1 MTKLFA
7 LLLLVSGFASQSFSA
22 ETQSGTST
30 NIAREE
36 NRFLFVVET
45 SLPMNRMSKAAVE
58 TVRELIGSGVQ
69 GQMQPGDSFGIWTF
83 NEQLNTD
90 FPMQQWTE
98 GAGEKLAQSSADF
111 LKKKRFE
118 KKGFLLTALQ
128 SLVPVVKSSRAI
140 TVILVS
146 TGTEPMRGTPFD
158 QQINSTY
165 PVYARELREAKLPF
179 VTTLVGRNGRLVAY
193 SVNSSL
199 GPIKIPNP
207 PIAQPPVVAK
217 PATNIS
223 TGATNSIAIAKPVVP
238 NIIIGKPPVTN
249 AVAPVVAA
257 NTNAAE
263 KVEVPVA
270 VVKTNV
276 TTFTSVPAEGV
287 TNVQS
292 SPNPSVTNLA
302 LKSETTFVAA
312 TNSQTATATATSPP
326 VEKSLTPQDLSA
338 ANRTDDPSA
347 LKPQAQPVATPSGAS
362 LTQPSQQIAAKTIS
376 KPKPFLMSLVVILL
390 AIVAIV
396 FFLVRRSHHKPQSS
410 LISRSMEQ
418 RKK

>member
-1 MTKLFA
+1 MTKFFI
-7 LLLLVSGFASQSFSA
+7 LLLLVSSFASQSFCG
-22 ETQSGTST
+22 ETQSGSST

-36 NRFLFVVET
+36 NRFLFAVET
-45 SLPMNRMSKAAVE
+45 SLPMNRMSKATVE

-98 GAGEKLAQSSADF
+98 GAGEKLAQSSVDF

-118 KKGFLLTALQ
+118 KKGILLTALQ

-158 QQINSTY
+158 QEINSIY
-165 PVYARELREAKLPF
+165 SVYSRELREAKLPF

-207 PIAQPPVVAK
+207 PIALPPVVAK

-223 TGATNSIAIAKPVVP
+223 TGVTNSIAIAKPVVP
-238 NIIIGKPPVTN
+238 NIIMVKPPV
-249 AVAPVVAA
+249 
-257 NTNAAE
+257 TNAAE

-276 TTFTSVPAEGV
+276 TTFTSVPADGV
-287 TNVQS
+287 ANVQS
-292 SPNPSVTNLA
+292 SQNPGVTNLA
-302 LKSETTFVAA
+302 LKWETTFVAE
-312 TNSQTATATATSPP
+312 TNSQTTTATATSPP
-326 VEKSLTPQDLSA
+326 VEKLSTPQDLSA
-338 ANRTDDPSA
+338 ANRTEDPSA